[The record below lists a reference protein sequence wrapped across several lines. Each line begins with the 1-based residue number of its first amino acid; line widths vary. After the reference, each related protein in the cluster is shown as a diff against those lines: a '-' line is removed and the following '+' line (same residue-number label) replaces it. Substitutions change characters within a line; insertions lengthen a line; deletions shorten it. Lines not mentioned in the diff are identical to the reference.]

1 MRGLPRAPPE
11 PACICATHLTVLTAP
26 AGGLRTMEVRH
37 RDAKQRARGHTG
49 ARGGE
54 GRHRQRVRPAPQR
67 SPGTCPPSAVWEVP
81 DPAVASP
88 AAPSGPLTRRR
99 RTACGA
105 PGPVLIRAHPPQQRR
120 GRGGRA
126 GPAPCPWTAGPRAP
140 ARSRNPGEG
149 VLLLFPS
156 TGGELEPQGSD
167 IQVRVAR
174 GVSGRPP
181 TQTEQPALRASP

>member
-11 PACICATHLTVLTAP
+11 PACICATHLPVLTAP

-105 PGPVLIRAHPPQQRR
+105 PGRFSSALTHRSSAGGVGGGRGQRRVRGQRGRVCLRAHGTLESGCCYCSHRPVGSWSPR
-120 GRGGRA
+120 GQIS
-126 GPAPCPWTAGPRAP
+126 
-140 ARSRNPGEG
+140 RSGSHGE
-149 VLLLFPS
+149 
-156 TGGELEPQGSD
+156 
-167 IQVRVAR
+167 
-174 GVSGRPP
+174 
-181 TQTEQPALRASP
+181 

>member
-105 PGPVLIRAHPPQQRR
+105 PGPVLIRAHPPQQRL
-120 GRGGRA
+120 GRGGEGGASAVSVDSGAACACALTEPWRGGAVIVPIDRWGA
-126 GPAPCPWTAGPRAP
+126 GAPGVRY
-140 ARSRNPGEG
+140 PGQG
-149 VLLLFPS
+149 R
-156 TGGELEPQGSD
+156 TGSK
-167 IQVRVAR
+167 R
-174 GVSGRPP
+174 
-181 TQTEQPALRASP
+181 QTPDPN